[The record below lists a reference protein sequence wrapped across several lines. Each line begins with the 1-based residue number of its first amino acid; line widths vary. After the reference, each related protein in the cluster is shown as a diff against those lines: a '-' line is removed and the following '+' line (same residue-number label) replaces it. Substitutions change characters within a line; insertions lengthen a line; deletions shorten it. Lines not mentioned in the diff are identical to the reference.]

1 MTAVGG
7 QHGPEG
13 PGSGSE
19 PGASRARRL
28 LRRRPLRRQPLRRRA
43 RAGPGLLPA
52 RAALDDVLT
61 GATSPQ
67 AAAQELL
74 GERQLWW
81 KCCGEAFCADPSWLF
96 DGRGEDLR
104 AWLDATAPDHT
115 APDHTTPDHTTPD
128 LSAGSVITPA
138 EHAWLLSR
146 ALSEPPDRRGRPDGE
161 HDGTTA
167 RLSQAW
173 GHSGLI
179 STDATAGLAH
189 PSGHALDGLS
199 PRVAAGLRAVVDR
212 IRELP
217 PTEGS
222 NGPRNMLVIAALL
235 MAGAEPRRRP
245 VIRVP
250 VVFGRS
256 AEPVGQTAP
265 EGATGVLELRELPS
279 GPTGLYPDP
288 RTMAGVRSPNGQFA
302 ASLGHAWKAAGPRR
316 EGRCVLWRLVLSD
329 EPTPPAWIDG
339 PSLGAAFALGLRELV
354 RRPPSHRP
362 SLAAIRGVFYG
373 LRPRTA
379 VTGALDG
386 GEDLLRVADMEAKL
400 LAARRKGLRLVAP
413 DENRL
418 DVAAAPEP
426 GEVRFAANLRQAD
439 RYARR
444 LRTGRLAVAA
454 LVIAASATGMFALQ
468 QHDSARAE
476 QRAAERQRGLVLY
489 NQTLATADRLRG
501 TDVSTA
507 AQLALA
513 AHRMNP
519 TGDTYSRLATAAN
532 SPLSTPAATAHRDR
546 ICALA
551 VSADGRTLAT
561 GSVDNTVRLWD
572 MSNPSRPVP
581 RGEPLRF
588 GGAMCSL
595 AFSPD
600 NRTLAT
606 GGYNRAVRLWN
617 VADPDR
623 PKPFGPPLP
632 GYAKTT
638 MAVRALAFSP
648 DGRTLAT
655 GSSPSS
661 GVAPITDPGLRLWD
675 VSDPA
680 RPGLL
685 SRTMNGA
692 MHVEH
697 LAFSPDGRTLLTGPS
712 STSYFRLWN
721 LSDPK
726 RPRALGAG
734 STGHNGQV
742 RAVVSSPDG
751 RTVVTGGDDQTL
763 RVWDASDP
771 SRVKPVGRPVSG
783 LTGGV
788 KSLAFSTDGH
798 TLAVGGGD
806 SMIRL
811 WNMSDRSAPASLG
824 SPLAGHPSVVDA
836 LAFTPD
842 GRTLVGAD
850 QGTAIRLWD
859 LPARLLTGR
868 TLGYSV
874 PNIVNALAF
883 SPDGRTL
890 VSGHFDKSIRW
901 WNVGDPARPTSL
913 RPPVTRHT
921 YTVCALAFSPDGR
934 TLASGSHDRTV
945 LLWDVSDPKHPKALR
960 KLTGHEGAACT
971 LDFSP
976 DGRTLAT
983 AGEGAVFLWDVSDPA
998 RTKVLGQPLGEATDE
1013 VDALDFSPPGSPPG
1027 SPLGPT
1033 LATAGDDGRTRMWD
1047 VSGHGRGGPGP
1058 PDEPLSERAARV
1070 GSLAFSP
1077 DGRTLATAGSDA
1089 VRLWEVS
1096 DPKRPR
1102 ALKTLTGPTD
1112 SVGGLVFSPDGRTLA
1127 AREGRTVRLW
1137 DVFDPKRAAP
1147 RGEPLEGH
1155 SSSLYTLAFSPDGR
1169 TLASGGNDQMIRL
1182 WNMNLKQDIERI
1194 CAVTR
1199 NAPAADAWSRHIS
1212 GGRPFPEPC

>member
-1 MTAVGG
+1 M
-7 QHGPEG
+7 
-13 PGSGSE
+13 
-19 PGASRARRL
+19 
-28 LRRRPLRRQPLRRRA
+28 
-43 RAGPGLLPA
+43 PGLLPE
-52 RAALDDVLT
+52 RAALDDILT

-67 AAAQELL
+67 AAARELL

-81 KCCGEAFCADPSWLF
+81 KCCGEAFRADSSWLF

-104 AWLDATAPDHT
+104 AWLDATASDLT
-115 APDHTTPDHTTPD
+115 APV
-128 LSAGSVITPA
+128 LSAGSVTPA

-146 ALSEPPDRRGRPDGE
+146 ALSEPAGRHRE
-161 HDGTTA
+161 HREERDGTTA

-173 GHSGLI
+173 GQSGLI
-179 STDATAGLAH
+179 SVDATAGLAQ
-189 PSGHALDGLS
+189 PSGHRLDGLS
-199 PRVAAGLRAVVDR
+199 QRVAGGLRAVVDR

-217 PTEGS
+217 PAEGS

-235 MAGAEPRRRP
+235 MAGEEPRRRP

-256 AEPVGQTAP
+256 AEPMGQTAP
-265 EGATGVLELRELPS
+265 EGVTGVLELRELPA

-288 RTMAGVRSPNGQFA
+288 RTMAGVRSPNGQLA

-329 EPTPPAWIDG
+329 QPTPPAWIDG

-362 SLAAIRGVFYG
+362 SLAAIRGLFYG

-386 GEDLLRVADMEAKL
+386 GEALLRVADMEAKL

-476 QRAAERQRGLVLY
+476 RQAAERQRGLVLY
-489 NQTLATADRLRG
+489 NQTLATADRLRA

-519 TGDTYSRLATAAN
+519 TGDTYSRLVTAAN
-532 SPLSTPAATAHRDR
+532 SPLSTPAATAHRDT

-551 VSADGRTLAT
+551 VSGDGRTLAT

-572 MSNPSRPVP
+572 MSNPTRPVP
-581 RGEPLRF
+581 RGEPLSGF
-588 GGAMCSL
+588 GNAMCTL

-600 NRTLAT
+600 SRTLAT
-606 GGYNRAVRLWN
+606 GGYDRAVRLWN

-623 PKPFGPPLP
+623 PKPLGPPLP

-685 SRTMNGA
+685 SQTTDGA
-692 MHVEH
+692 AYVEH

-712 STSYFRLWN
+712 RTSYFRLWN

-726 RPRALGAG
+726 RPKALGAG
-734 STGHNGQV
+734 SDGHSGHV

-763 RVWDASDP
+763 RVWDVSNP
-771 SRVKPVGRPVSG
+771 SRVKAVGRPVSG

-788 KSLAFSTDGH
+788 ESLAFSTDGH

-811 WNMSDRSAPASLG
+811 WNMSDRSAPAPLG
-824 SPLAGHPSVVDA
+824 SPLAGHPSAVDA

-850 QGTAIRLWD
+850 QGTTIRLWD

-868 TLGYSV
+868 TLGFSV
-874 PNIVNALAF
+874 PNSVNALAF

-901 WNVGDPARPTSL
+901 WNVADPARPTSL

-934 TLASGSHDRTV
+934 TLASGSRDQTV
-945 LLWDVSDPKHPKALR
+945 LLWDVSDPKRPKALR
-960 KLTGHEGAACT
+960 KLTGHEGAACA

-983 AGEGAVFLWDVSDPA
+983 AGEGAVFLWEVSDPS
-998 RTKVLGQPLGEATDE
+998 RPKVLGQPLGEATGE
-1013 VDALDFSPPGSPPG
+1013 VDALDFSPD
-1027 SPLGPT
+1027 GPT
-1033 LATAGDDGRTRMWD
+1033 LATAGGDARTRIWD
-1047 VSGHGRGGPGP
+1047 VSEHGRGGP
-1058 PDEPLSERAARV
+1058 PDEPLSERASRI

-1096 DPKRPR
+1096 DPKRPK
-1102 ALKTLTGPTD
+1102 ALKTLTGPTG
-1112 SVGGLVFSPDGRTLA
+1112 SVATMVFSPDGRTLA

-1137 DVFDPKRAAP
+1137 DVFDPKRAAS

-1155 SSSLYTLAFSPDGR
+1155 SSSLYALAFSPDGR
-1169 TLASGGNDQMIRL
+1169 TLASGGGDQVIRL
-1182 WNMNLKQDIERI
+1182 WNVNLKQDIKRI

-1199 NAPAADAWSRHIS
+1199 KAPAADAWSRHIS
-1212 GGRPFPEPC
+1212 TGRPFPEPC